1 MPATI
6 QQDITLCIN
15 ATGCHFTGPLALRR
29 SLSTVLPILYLCCLV
44 CQQVDSQIHYIYYIF
59 NLLLLFTVNI
69 SCTAVYLLLFTPFL
83 WQSFI
88 SIFSFFYGN
97 MYWQGRLFEIIYISM
112 FIGAP
117 VSVPVNVIYIIFLGI
132 GGVRI
137 G

>member
-69 SCTAVYLLLFTPFL
+69 SCTAVYLLLFPPF
-83 WQSFI
+83 SVTFI
-88 SIFSFFYGN
+88 RFVNTNCNI
-97 MYWQGRLFEIIYISM
+97 LFAYPLNNVNCYFPYFTK
-112 FIGAP
+112 FIP
-117 VSVPVNVIYIIFLGI
+117 DCKRHTLHLS
-132 GGVRI
+132 
-137 G
+137 

>member
-69 SCTAVYLLLFTPFL
+69 SCTAVYLLLFTPF
-83 WQSFI
+83 SVTFI
-88 SIFSFFYGN
+88 RFVNPNCNILFAYPRNNVNCYFPYFTEFIPDCKYQTLYFSN
-97 MYWQGRLFEIIYISM
+97 TL
-112 FIGAP
+112 
-117 VSVPVNVIYIIFLGI
+117 
-132 GGVRI
+132 
-137 G
+137 

>member
-69 SCTAVYLLLFTPFL
+69 SCTAVYLLLFTPF
-83 WQSFI
+83 SVTFI
-88 SIFSFFYGN
+88 RFVNTNCNILFAYPLNNVNCYFPYFTEFIPDCKYQTLYFSN
-97 MYWQGRLFEIIYISM
+97 TL
-112 FIGAP
+112 
-117 VSVPVNVIYIIFLGI
+117 
-132 GGVRI
+132 
-137 G
+137 

>member
-15 ATGCHFTGPLALRR
+15 VTGCHFTGPLVLRR

-69 SCTAVYLLLFTPFL
+69 SCTAVYLLLFPPF
-83 WQSFI
+83 SVTFI
-88 SIFSFFYGN
+88 RFVNTNCNI
-97 MYWQGRLFEIIYISM
+97 LFVYPLNNVNCYFPYFTK
-112 FIGAP
+112 FIP
-117 VSVPVNVIYIIFLGI
+117 DCKYQTLHL
-132 GGVRI
+132 
-137 G
+137 

>member
-69 SCTAVYLLLFTPFL
+69 SCTAVYLLLFTPF
-83 WQSFI
+83 SVTFI
-88 SIFSFFYGN
+88 RFVNPNNDLPLSIV
-97 MYWQGRLFEIIYISM
+97 R
-112 FIGAP
+112 
-117 VSVPVNVIYIIFLGI
+117 SVKH
-132 GGVRI
+132 
-137 G
+137 

>member
-15 ATGCHFTGPLALRR
+15 ATGCHFTGPLALRH

-69 SCTAVYLLLFTPFL
+69 SCTAVYLLLFPPF
-83 WQSFI
+83 SVTFI
-88 SIFSFFYGN
+88 RFVNTNCNILFAYPLNNVNCYFPYFTKFIPDCKYQTLYFSN
-97 MYWQGRLFEIIYISM
+97 TL
-112 FIGAP
+112 
-117 VSVPVNVIYIIFLGI
+117 
-132 GGVRI
+132 
-137 G
+137 

>member
-59 NLLLLFTVNI
+59 NLLLLFTPFSVTFIRFVNPNND
-69 SCTAVYLLLFTPFL
+69 LPL
-83 WQSFI
+83 
-88 SIFSFFYGN
+88 SI
-97 MYWQGRLFEIIYISM
+97 
-112 FIGAP
+112 
-117 VSVPVNVIYIIFLGI
+117 
-132 GGVRI
+132 VRS
-137 G
+137 GKH